1 MQKFTTQPSN
11 DGQYEICRWNEME
24 EKWQPIRAEKY
35 PTEEIAKERA
45 AELNKYHAEDVKQ
58 NV

>member
-1 MQKFTTQPSN
+1 
-11 DGQYEICRWNEME
+11 ME